1 MAGMRRSQD
10 KEKRPKLTKERIK
23 KVKRLMRYIYPYR
36 WSFIIG
42 LAFLAIGSSVFMVFP
57 WAAGELIDVANG
69 NSKWGLTLSDVGI
82 VLIVV
87 LVIQA
92 ISSYLRILL
101 LTNVSE
107 KGMADIRKDLYAKL
121 LTQPIPFFEENR
133 VGELTSRSTADIQQ
147 LQDVFSVTLA
157 EFIRQIILLVFGITF
172 IAVTTWKLSLLMLAT
187 LPVVILIAL
196 VFGRYIRKLS
206 RERQDQLADTNT
218 IVEETL
224 QAISAVKAFT
234 NEWFERR
241 RYGKSI
247 DGVVHISLRF
257 ARIRGLFIVFIIT
270 ALFGAMFFVLW
281 SGANMVH
288 SGEMATGDL
297 VTFITITAV
306 VSVALAN
313 LGDFYTQ
320 ILKAVGASERI
331 LEILE
336 KESEVHLEQQ
346 LTPIQI
352 RADITFQNVSFS
364 YPSRPDIRVLDG
376 INLNVRAGQKVALVG
391 SSGVGKSTIVQLL
404 LQFYQLESGQILLDQ
419 QALTSYNISQL
430 RQHIAIVPQDVIL
443 FGGTILENIKYG
455 KQDATEEEVI
465 AAAEKANAWS
475 FISGFPEQLKT
486 VVGERGVKLSGGQ
499 RQRIAIAR
507 AILRNP
513 SILLLDEATSAL
525 DVESEKV
532 VQEALN
538 RLMKGRTS
546 IIIAHR
552 LATIREVDCIYVL
565 EAGKIVEAGTH
576 EELAHKPNG
585 VYSQLAKLQFE
596 MH

>member
-1 MAGMRRSQD
+1 MAGMRKSQD

-419 QALTSYNISQL
+419 RALTSYNISQL

-465 AAAEKANAWS
+465 AVAEKANAWS

>member
-1 MAGMRRSQD
+1 MAGMRKSQD

-552 LATIREVDCIYVL
+552 LATIREVDCIYVM

>member
-82 VLIVV
+82 ILIVV

-157 EFIRQIILLVFGITF
+157 EFIRQIILLVFGLTF